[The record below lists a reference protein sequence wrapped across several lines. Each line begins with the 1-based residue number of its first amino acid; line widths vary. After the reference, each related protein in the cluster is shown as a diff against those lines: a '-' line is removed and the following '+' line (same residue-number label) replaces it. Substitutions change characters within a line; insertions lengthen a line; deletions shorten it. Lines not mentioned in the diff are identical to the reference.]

1 MKKGNSARKNQ
12 FTGCWLRVAKGGLRV
27 ACCVL
32 RGTGSC
38 ELYTS
43 SELGV
48 LVAGYKEQA
57 EGTGRKVNEFLL
69 IFKKTERS
77 DIYKYSIC
85 NLQSSIPACPG

>member
-1 MKKGNSARKNQ
+1 MEFSKEKPIYRMLVAGCVLRSA
-12 FTGCWLRVAKGGLRV
+12 GCA
-27 ACCVL
+27 L
-32 RGTGSC
+32 RGTGC

-43 SELGV
+43 SEFGV

-57 EGTGRKVNEFLL
+57 EGTGRKVNEFFL